1 MEDVISR
8 NMIAFDQA
16 KKVLL
21 DSESDAGKRGK
32 LCISEEQR
40 FPPSIVYHQPDS
52 CEFTRQ
58 PSIHNRVVGAKT
70 WKLSLSTDTGKSKSA
85 VRDKKESCEETALSK
100 SVRRKMKQQHAALLF
115 PDFFPR
121 DGVFCSCREDYS
133 EALRHDAVV
142 DPILSS
148 WMLLFGRKNTT

>member
-1 MEDVISR
+1 MSR

-16 KKVLL
+16 RKVLL
-21 DSESDAGKRGK
+21 DSESDTDKPGK

-40 FPPSIVYHQPDS
+40 FPPSIVHHQTDS

-58 PSIHNRVVGAKT
+58 PSIHNHLVGAKT
-70 WKLSLSTDTGKSKSA
+70 WKLSFSTETGKSKTA
-85 VRDKKESCEETALSK
+85 VRADKKETCEETALSK
-100 SVRRKMKQQHAALLF
+100 SGRRKMKHEHAALLF

-148 WMLLFGRKNTT
+148 WMLLFGHKNTT